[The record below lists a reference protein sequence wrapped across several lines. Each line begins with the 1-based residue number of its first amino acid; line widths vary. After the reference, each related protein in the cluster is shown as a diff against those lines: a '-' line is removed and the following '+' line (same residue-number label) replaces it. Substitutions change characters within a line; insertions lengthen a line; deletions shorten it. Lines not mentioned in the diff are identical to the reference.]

1 MRLYT
6 IEYKGQELTAVMGQN
21 GAMYTLESLGIH
33 VKDMN
38 ELIVRF
44 DSLREEI
51 GQKIDGAGAAD
62 FAQGAATEAD
72 GCVSNTVACAPGTYR
87 ILAPVPVPIQDVIC
101 LGVNYMSHMNDMT
114 QGLNFTKKQDTIYFA
129 KRVNRAND
137 PGGRIPLYDFVDSLD
152 YEVELGVILG
162 RDAFCVSREEALS
175 YVLGYTII
183 NDVSAR
189 NVQRRHQ
196 QWYRGKSLD
205 GYTPMG
211 PCIVT
216 ADEIGDV
223 HDLDISC
230 YVNDEK
236 EAAEQ
241 QHGLH
246 DHDGRRGYRGAVAGD
261 DAEGGNDHRDR
272 DAWRRCDGHGSA
284 EVPEKGR
291 CRPVRDRR
299 DRGAGERGRL
309 TTGRPGL
316 RS

>member
-6 IEYKGQELTAVMGQN
+6 IEYKGRELPAVAGQD
-21 GAMYTLESLGIH
+21 GAMYTLESLGIP

-44 DSLREEI
+44 DSLRKEI
-51 GQKIDGAGAAD
+51 GQKIDLAAAGREPNAGA
-62 FAQGAATEAD
+62 F
-72 GCVSNTVACAPGTYR
+72 APGTYR
-87 ILAPVPVPIQDVIC
+87 ILAPVPVPMQDVIC
-101 LGVNYMSHMNDMT
+101 LGVNYMSHMSDMEL
-114 QGLNFTKKQDTIYFA
+114 GLDFKEKKAAIYFA
-129 KRVNRAND
+129 KRVNRSND

-230 YVNDEK
+230 FVNDEK
-236 EAAEQ
+236 RQSSNTAYMITTVEEAIAELSQ
-241 QHGLH
+241 GMTLKA
-246 DHDGRRGYRGAVAGD
+246 GTIIATGTPGGVAMGMDPPKFLKKGD
-261 DAEGGNDHRDR
+261 VVRCGIGGI
-272 DAWRRCDGHGSA
+272 
-284 EVPEKGR
+284 
-291 CRPVRDRR
+291 
-299 DRGAGERGRL
+299 GELVNVVG
-309 TTGRPGL
+309 
-316 RS
+316 